1 MNFDPLPLLRELTLP
16 MLAILG
22 DQDEEQPWQKTAVL
36 LEALAEEG
44 NDISVHIYNDV
55 NHAMR
60 RLTPSGQLSRW
71 PGRPGDFFERQV
83 DFILQAVE

>member
-36 LEALAEEG
+36 LEALA
-44 NDISVHIYNDV
+44 
-55 NHAMR
+55 
-60 RLTPSGQLSRW
+60 
-71 PGRPGDFFERQV
+71 
-83 DFILQAVE
+83 